1 LKIYLQN
8 QKQKIINYSQKHNI
22 MKNNKAIRALALGAL
37 LLGLSA
43 MPSSAGATV
52 TQAGTT
58 TATVSMPE
66 YLVLH
71 YYSAVA
77 LNFSATSASSS
88 QTGSPLSA
96 TWTTLGDTSQ
106 TLAASATEV
115 GPSSANITL
124 KNAWAIAGLS
134 SSGTATVSISG
145 TDFSATRVGSTSK
158 IGVTGYGLAST
169 NGVSGAVSG
178 STVTT
183 LLRGVTGQT
192 QTVGD
197 VRMTLNFADT
207 TESGAH
213 TGSFTITAQTI

>member
-1 LKIYLQN
+1 
-8 QKQKIINYSQKHNI
+8 
-22 MKNNKAIRALALGAL
+22 MRNNKAIRTIALGAA
-37 LLGLSA
+37 LLGLCSISPSA
-43 MPSSAGATV
+43 NAAPVSQS
-52 TQAGTT
+52 GTT
-58 TATVSMPE
+58 TTTVTMPE
-66 YLVLH
+66 YMVLH

-77 LNFSATSASSS
+77 LNFSATSSSAS

-96 TWTTLGDTSQ
+96 TWTTLGDTST

-115 GPSSANITL
+115 GPSSAKITL

-134 SSGTATVSISG
+134 SSGTATVSITG

-178 STVTT
+178 ATVTT

-197 VRMTLNFADT
+197 VNMTLNFGNT

-213 TGSFTITAQTI
+213 AGSFTITAQTI

>member
-1 LKIYLQN
+1 
-8 QKQKIINYSQKHNI
+8 
-22 MKNNKAIRALALGAL
+22 MKNSKSLRTLALGAA
-37 LLGLSA
+37 LLGLSV
-43 MPSSAGATV
+43 MPSSVMAAPV
-52 TQAGTT
+52 SQSGTT
-58 TATVSMPE
+58 TTTVTMPE

-77 LNFSATSASSS
+77 LNFSATSSSAS

-96 TWTTLGDTSQ
+96 TWTTLGDTST
-106 TLAASATEV
+106 TLAASASEV
-115 GPSSANITL
+115 GPTSANITL

-134 SSGTATVSISG
+134 SSGTATVSITG

-169 NGVSGAVSG
+169 NGVSGAVTG
-178 STVTT
+178 ATVTT

-197 VRMTLNFADT
+197 VKMTLNFSNT

-213 TGSFTITAQTI
+213 AGSFTITAQTI